1 MNINESF
8 QYLKNTDYPTFSV
21 FSAIVDEHIE
31 KFEKSNIVNDEYTAL
46 KEIRIKL
53 KPICT
58 EWARYLDGHTTITED
73 EMKNPFFAFGTK
85 VFFNLTPGLKN
96 ALMHIIFQYAWGLCL
111 DETSES
117 VLAVD
122 EAHMFVLAGETAKMI
137 EQFQRRSRKYH
148 NVTILG
154 TQEPHDFA
162 DPRVLAEGK
171 AIFNN
176 ASYKLILGLDKD
188 ATKDLR
194 KLTALSDNEI
204 KRIARFSQGDAILIA
219 GNKRLPIEIKA
230 TPDQL
235 ALMR

>member
-1 MNINESF
+1 M
-8 QYLKNTDYPTFSV
+8 
-21 FSAIVDEHIE
+21 
-31 KFEKSNIVNDEYTAL
+31 
-46 KEIRIKL
+46 
-53 KPICT
+53 
-58 EWARYLDGHTTITED
+58 
-73 EMKNPFFAFGTK
+73 
-85 VFFNLTPGLKN
+85 
-96 ALMHIIFQYAWGLCL
+96 
-111 DETSES
+111 
-117 VLAVD
+117 
-122 EAHMFVLAGETAKMI
+122 
-137 EQFQRRSRKYH
+137 
-148 NVTILG
+148 
-154 TQEPHDFA
+154 
-162 DPRVLAEGK
+162 VLAEGK

>member
-1 MNINESF
+1 
-8 QYLKNTDYPTFSV
+8 
-21 FSAIVDEHIE
+21 
-31 KFEKSNIVNDEYTAL
+31 
-46 KEIRIKL
+46 
-53 KPICT
+53 
-58 EWARYLDGHTTITED
+58 
-73 EMKNPFFAFGTK
+73 
-85 VFFNLTPGLKN
+85 
-96 ALMHIIFQYAWGLCL
+96 MHIIFQYAWGLCL

-219 GNKRLPIEIKA
+219 GNKRLPIEIKGYSRSA
-230 TPDQL
+230 CIDEINESSEVYSSFFFSL
-235 ALMR
+235 FF

>member
-1 MNINESF
+1 
-8 QYLKNTDYPTFSV
+8 
-21 FSAIVDEHIE
+21 
-31 KFEKSNIVNDEYTAL
+31 
-46 KEIRIKL
+46 
-53 KPICT
+53 
-58 EWARYLDGHTTITED
+58 
-73 EMKNPFFAFGTK
+73 
-85 VFFNLTPGLKN
+85 
-96 ALMHIIFQYAWGLCL
+96 
-111 DETSES
+111 
-117 VLAVD
+117 
-122 EAHMFVLAGETAKMI
+122 MI
-137 EQFQRRSRKYH
+137 GQFQRRSRKYH